1 LVFIVQDYSLL
12 HVSIPIPYTTQIIKN
27 NTASNEQ
34 TNKQPTKTKTTTK
47 TMKLNQATAAAAF
60 LSVSTATLASSS
72 AASTSSYDE
81 LKDKVEP
88 LLASRPKHYLH
99 RMLQGFSDEC
109 FADWL
114 DTESYPASN
123 DVSCPEALT
132 VVGDTVTM
140 DFNACDASFREACT
154 ADNGKLER
162 R

>member
-1 LVFIVQDYSLL
+1 
-12 HVSIPIPYTTQIIKN
+12 
-27 NTASNEQ
+27 
-34 TNKQPTKTKTTTK
+34 
-47 TMKLNQATAAAAF
+47 MKLNQATAAAAF

-72 AASTSSYDE
+72 AVSTSSYDE

-99 RMLQGFSDEC
+99 RMLQVSDEC
-109 FADWL
+109 IADWL

-132 VVGDTVTM
+132 VVGDTATI
-140 DFNACDASFREACT
+140 DLNACDASFREACT

>member
-1 LVFIVQDYSLL
+1 
-12 HVSIPIPYTTQIIKN
+12 
-27 NTASNEQ
+27 
-34 TNKQPTKTKTTTK
+34 
-47 TMKLNQATAAAAF
+47 MKLNQATAAVAF

-81 LKDKVEP
+81 LKDKVET

-109 FADWL
+109 IADMI

-123 DVSCPEALT
+123 DVSCPEALSI
-132 VVGDTVTM
+132 VGDTATI
-140 DFNACDASFREACT
+140 DLNACDASFREACT